1 MKSRFGKEQSLTG
14 RGYCIAGGSRN
25 FQQHVF
31 RIRFYQNPGIFS
43 DRDIF
48 RNGYHL
54 ETPCRLLQKFERS
67 QDIREHGLRRLG
79 YEGKVEDSA
88 APDPPGQW
96 DIEIGDI
103 RCAVEN
109 IAFDGLV
116 PALVTGKIDMIMSS
130 MTITDARRQTVDFS
144 EPYANAML
152 ALLTKKDASIKSIDD
167 LNASGRTLAVK
178 IGSTGHLYAQ
188 KHLTKA
194 TVTALADESACV
206 MEVAS
211 GKADGFIYDQL
222 TIYRN
227 QQKNPETTQALFIPF
242 QNVEPWGVAVRKGDT
257 KLKEALDKFIA
268 DYRADKGF
276 EKLTEKHLA
285 DEKAAFDKL
294 GFTWFFDMKPAK

>member
-1 MKSRFGKEQSLTG
+1 MLRRSLLILAAASAVALAGCSDDTQPSNAAKAKAGQASAMDKDVLTVGMELAYPPFEGKDAAGNPAGVSVDFMVDFGKA
-14 RGYCIAGGSRN
+14 I
-25 FQQHVF
+25 
-31 RIRFYQNPGIFS
+31 
-43 DRDIF
+43 
-48 RNGYHL
+48 
-54 ETPCRLLQKFERS
+54 
-67 QDIREHGLRRLG
+67 
-79 YEGKVEDSA
+79 GKKV
-88 APDPPGQW
+88 
-96 DIEIGDI
+96 
-103 RCAVEN
+103 RVEN

-194 TVTALADESACV
+194 KVTALADESACV

-227 QQKNPETTQALFIPF
+227 QLKNPETTQALFIPF

-257 KLKEALDKFIA
+257 KLKESLDKFIA

>member
-1 MKSRFGKEQSLTG
+1 MLRRSLLILAAASAVALAGCSDNTQPSNAAKANAGQASAMDKDVLTVGMELAYPPFEGKDTAGNPAGVSVDFMADFGKA
-14 RGYCIAGGSRN
+14 I
-25 FQQHVF
+25 
-31 RIRFYQNPGIFS
+31 
-43 DRDIF
+43 
-48 RNGYHL
+48 
-54 ETPCRLLQKFERS
+54 
-67 QDIREHGLRRLG
+67 
-79 YEGKVEDSA
+79 GKKV
-88 APDPPGQW
+88 
-96 DIEIGDI
+96 
-103 RCAVEN
+103 RVEN

-116 PALVTGKIDMIMSS
+116 PALV
-130 MTITDARRQTVDFS
+130 
-144 EPYANAML
+144 PYANAML

-194 TVTALADESACV
+194 KVTALADESACV

-227 QQKNPETTQALFIPF
+227 QLKNPETTQALFIPF

-257 KLKEALDKFIA
+257 KLKESLDKFIA

>member
-1 MKSRFGKEQSLTG
+1 MLRRSLLIFAAAGALAITGCSDNTSSSDAAKANTGQASAMDKDVLTVGMELAYPPFEGKDAAGNPAGVSVDFMADFGKA
-14 RGYCIAGGSRN
+14 I
-25 FQQHVF
+25 
-31 RIRFYQNPGIFS
+31 
-43 DRDIF
+43 
-48 RNGYHL
+48 
-54 ETPCRLLQKFERS
+54 
-67 QDIREHGLRRLG
+67 
-79 YEGKVEDSA
+79 GKKV
-88 APDPPGQW
+88 
-96 DIEIGDI
+96 
-103 RCAVEN
+103 RVEN

-227 QQKNPETTQALFIPF
+227 QQKNPETTQARFISF
-242 QNVEPWGVAVRKGDT
+242 QNVEPWGIAVRNGDA